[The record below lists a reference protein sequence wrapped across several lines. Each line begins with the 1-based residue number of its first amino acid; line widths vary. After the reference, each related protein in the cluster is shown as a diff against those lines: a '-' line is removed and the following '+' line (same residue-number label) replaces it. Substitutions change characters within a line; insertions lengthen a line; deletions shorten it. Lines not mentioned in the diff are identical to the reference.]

1 MKKFLFLPLIFLLLL
16 VTSCNLYKDVEVS
29 EVKDLRMT
37 EIGKDGMEAEIEV
50 DIYNPN
56 FYNVKLVKSDV
67 DLFLNG
73 KPVGKVTLSEKVV
86 IKKKTEQRYTIIVN
100 SDLEG
105 LSTSFFETLISALLF
120 RKVHVKADGDLRA
133 KALFIGRDVGIEV
146 DQQVEL
152 SR

>member
-1 MKKFLFLPLIFLLLL
+1 M
-16 VTSCNLYKDVEVS
+16 
-29 EVKDLRMT
+29 KDLRMT

-56 FYNVKLVKSDV
+56 FYNVKLVESDV

-100 SDLEG
+100 SDLQG
-105 LSTSFFETLISALLF
+105 LSSSFFETLLSALLF
-120 RKVHVKADGDLRA
+120 RKVHVKADGALRA
-133 KALFIGRDVGIEV
+133 KALFIGRNVGIEV
-146 DQQVEL
+146 DQDVEL
-152 SR
+152 RR